1 MPDRFRTGLDWE
13 DVRFFAALARHG
25 SLSAAARALTVN
37 HATVARRLAAL
48 EQTLGSKLFKRRPT
62 GYELT
67 AAGRSAL
74 DAADAMESAA
84 AALSQLEPEPA
95 LSGLVRITATPS
107 LAEVFLIPRLAAL
120 QQQHPALDL
129 EIMAE
134 RRPVSLQRH
143 QSDIALRLG
152 RPERGELL
160 ARRVARV
167 AYRFYATPAL
177 RDKFWRDRLKQDVQ
191 PSLIGFDEAGAQFP
205 EALWLARHLRKARL
219 AFRCNNLIGQ
229 LSAARAG
236 CGIAMLPCFLA
247 AGDPA
252 LVELR
257 LADMPPTRELWL
269 LTRRDVQKTPRIRAV
284 TEILVDLI
292 RRERALFEGE

>member
-1 MPDRFRTGLDWE
+1 MADRFRTARIDWE

-48 EQTLGSKLFKRRPT
+48 EPALATKLFKRRPT

-67 AAGRSAL
+67 AAGRDAL
-74 DAADAMESAA
+74 EAADAMEGAA
-84 AALSQLEPEPA
+84 VALARLEPEPA
-95 LSGLVRITATPS
+95 LTGLVRITATPS

-134 RRPVSLQRH
+134 RRSVSLQRH

-160 ARRVARV
+160 ARCVARV
-167 AYRFYATPAL
+167 AYRFYAT
-177 RDKFWRDRLKQDVQ
+177 RVWRDRLKQDAA
-191 PSLIGFDEAGAQFP
+191 PAFIGFDEAGSQFP
-205 EALWLARHLRKARL
+205 EALWLARRFGKARL
-219 AFRCNNLIGQ
+219 VFRCNNQIGQ
-229 LSAARAG
+229 VAAARAG

-247 AGDPA
+247 ASDPD
-252 LVELR
+252 LVEVR
-257 LADMPPTRELWL
+257 FSEVPPARELWM
-269 LTRRDVQKTPRIRAV
+269 LTRRDVQKTPRIRV
-284 TEILVDLI
+284 VSDFLLDLVK
-292 RRERALFEGE
+292 RERSLFEGK

>member
-1 MPDRFRTGLDWE
+1 MPDRFRTELDWE

-48 EQTLGSKLFKRRPT
+48 EQALAAKLFKRRPT

-84 AALSQLEPEPA
+84 AALSQLEPEA
-95 LSGLVRITATPS
+95 ELSGLVRITATPS

-167 AYRFYATPAL
+167 AYRFYATPV
-177 RDKFWRDRLKQDVQ
+177 WRDRLKQGAA
-191 PSLIGFDEAGAQFP
+191 PCLIGFVGAGSQFP
-205 EALWLARHLRKARL
+205 EALWLARRLRKGRI
-219 AFRCNNLIGQ
+219 AFRCNNQIGQ

-247 AGDPA
+247 AADPA

-269 LTRRDVQKTPRIRAV
+269 ITRRDVQKTPRIRAV
-284 TEILVDLI
+284 TDVLVDLI
-292 RRERALFEGE
+292 RRERALFEGD

>member
-1 MPDRFRTGLDWE
+1 MPDRFRTAVIDWE

-48 EQTLGSKLFKRRPT
+48 EQALGTKLFKRRPT

-67 AAGRSAL
+67 GAGRNAI
-74 DAADAMESAA
+74 DAADAMESGA
-84 AALSQLEPEPA
+84 AALSRLEPEAA
-95 LSGLVRITATPS
+95 LTGLVRITATPS

-160 ARRVARV
+160 ARCVARV
-167 AYRFYATPAL
+167 AYRFYATPA
-177 RDKFWRDRLKQDVQ
+177 WRDRLKQGAA
-191 PSLIGFDEAGAQFP
+191 PSFIGFDEAGAQFP
-205 EALWLARHLRKARL
+205 EALWLARRFGKARL
-219 AFRCNNLIGQ
+219 AFRCNNQIGQ
-229 LSAARAG
+229 IAAARAG
-236 CGIAMLPCFLA
+236 CGIAMLPRFLA
-247 AGDPA
+247 AGDPD
-252 LVELR
+252 LVEVR
-257 LADMPPTRELWL
+257 LSEAPPARELWL
-269 LTRRDVQKTPRIRAV
+269 LTRRDVQKTPRIRV
-284 TEILVDLI
+284 VSDFVLDLI
-292 RRERALFEGE
+292 RRERSLFEAE